1 MFMAVISAAKIKR
14 FEVDFALMK
23 AIIDAQGLVKRFGKI
38 EVLKGVDLKIPA
50 GQLTTISGASGA
62 GKTTL
67 LQILGTLDRAD
78 EGSLFIAGQDVKQIS
93 GRALSAFRNQQIG
106 FIFQFHRLLPEFTAV
121 ENVLMPAWV
130 AGEDGRKTRGRAERL
145 LRDLGLGDRLTH
157 RPDALSGGEQQRV
170 AAARAL
176 MNSPSVVLADEPTG
190 NLDTDN
196 SDALFDLFT
205 ELRDREGQTIVVV
218 THDPLLAA
226 RGDASISLTDGRVG
240 A

>member
-1 MFMAVISAAKIKR
+1 MFIAVISAAKVKR

-78 EGSLFIAGQDVKQIS
+78 EGSLFIADQDVKQIS

-106 FIFQFHRLLPEFTAV
+106 FIFQFHRLLPEFTAG
-121 ENVLMPAWV
+121 ENVLMPA
-130 AGEDGRKTRGRAERL
+130 
-145 LRDLGLGDRLTH
+145 
-157 RPDALSGGEQQRV
+157 
-170 AAARAL
+170 
-176 MNSPSVVLADEPTG
+176 
-190 NLDTDN
+190 
-196 SDALFDLFT
+196 
-205 ELRDREGQTIVVV
+205 
-218 THDPLLAA
+218 
-226 RGDASISLTDGRVG
+226 
-240 A
+240 

>member
-1 MFMAVISAAKIKR
+1 
-14 FEVDFALMK
+14 
-23 AIIDAQGLVKRFGKI
+23 
-38 EVLKGVDLKIPA
+38 
-50 GQLTTISGASGA
+50 
-62 GKTTL
+62 
-67 LQILGTLDRAD
+67 
-78 EGSLFIAGQDVKQIS
+78 
-93 GRALSAFRNQQIG
+93 
-106 FIFQFHRLLPEFTAV
+106 
-121 ENVLMPAWV
+121 
-130 AGEDGRKTRGRAERL
+130 
-145 LRDLGLGDRLTH
+145 LTH

-196 SDALFDLFT
+196 SAALFDLFT